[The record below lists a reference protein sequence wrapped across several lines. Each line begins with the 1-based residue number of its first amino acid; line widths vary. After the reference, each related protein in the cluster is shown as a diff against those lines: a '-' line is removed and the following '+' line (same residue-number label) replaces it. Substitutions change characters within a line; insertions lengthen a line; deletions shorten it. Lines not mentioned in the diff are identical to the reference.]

1 MKKLIALLVAVAL
14 LVSASATVF
23 ALSSTMSRKTDSGS
37 YEETDMH
44 SYQYYC
50 ELNASLYKANVRM
63 TYGNNATSISCTVSA
78 RVKYYDKY
86 QMNQDNDYNNS
97 TVSAATNSNFNYNGL
112 NVVGTI
118 VHALGIFRIRSV
130 NFATLSMN

>member
-23 ALSSTMSRKTDSGS
+23 AMSSTMSRKTDNGL

-50 ELNASLYKANVRM
+50 ELNASLYKANVYM
-63 TYGNNATSISCTVSA
+63 TYGRNATSISCTVNA
-78 RVKYYDKY
+78 RVKYYDDY
-86 QMNQDNDYNNS
+86 QINQGNDYNNS
-97 TVSAATNSNFNYNGL
+97 TVSAATNNDFNYNGRI
-112 NVVGTI
+112 VGGKI
-118 VHALGIFRIRSV
+118 VHAQGIFRIRSV
-130 NFATLSMN
+130 NIATLSMN